1 MRPGAAGPV
10 TSDAPGYCELTT
22 LPLTKKLPSSSRVSG
37 PPRVPAAALN
47 ESDAA
52 RTAKQGFMAGALPSV
67 GAKPTKFWSAAV
79 SIGCRAVRLENTHP
93 TKGNDHV
100 RKHHPASPRAARHA
114 RTRLSRLPRSRRHG
128 EVAPAERFY
137 GERPGARR
145 AGRRHAEDVVHDLR
159 PRRKPFLRRPLPRAQ
174 AERAP
179 AL

>member
-1 MRPGAAGPV
+1 MRSGAAGPV
-10 TSDAPGYCELTT
+10 TSDAPGYCELNS
-22 LPLTKKLPSSSRVSG
+22 LPVTKKLPSSSRVSG

-52 RTAKQGFMAGALPSV
+52 RTAKQGFMAGALPRV
-67 GAKPTKFWSAAV
+67 GAKPTQFLSAAGAV
-79 SIGCRAVRLENTHP
+79 GCRAVRLENTHP

-128 EVAPAERFY
+128 EVAPAERLY
-137 GERPGARR
+137 RESARARR
-145 AGRRHAEDVVHDLR
+145 AGRRHAQDVVHKLP

-174 AERAP
+174 A
-179 AL
+179 